1 MNNYS
6 KQPLTGEHRLPSR
19 DTPTLAL
26 MCPVVLRGTL
36 LDAKEMIND
45 KTKSGKQKGA
55 MLIHTEVNGDNPNE
69 DLPVY
74 LIVAKG
80 SDPKDDWLSFKTTV
94 ILPPA

>member
-19 DTPTLAL
+19 DVPAISL
-26 MCPVVLRGTL
+26 MCPVVLKGTL

-45 KTKSGKQKGA
+45 TTKSGKQKGS
-55 MLIHTEVNGDNPNE
+55 MLVHTEINGDDPNA

-74 LIVAKG
+74 LVVAHG
-80 SDPKDDWLSFKTTV
+80 SDPKDNWYSFKTNT